1 MADDPLHTGAVPANE
16 LRQVRALVWGVVAEK
31 LNPAE
36 VDEVRASAG
45 SRPGDESS
53 QIKSPTARVPR
64 KGTLPL
70 DRARAHAASPPPPP
84 PPVRRP
90 SPQVRRALGS
100 RAIDEN
106 EQLMAEADALAEIIG
121 DVRHRVDAKA
131 HARRLYE
138 NPARTLVEGELRL
151 LVRSI
156 RRFAGGDF
164 AEARARASRGS
175 SRASSRPSSR
185 EDENGGGGASSS
197 SGGALLPLDAAP
209 LPENSARADRL
220 LAADANDRKILD
232 YVTGGAE
239 ALSIRAG
246 TPRTP
251 PRARG
256 PAPAPRGGAGKHSDG
271 EYSEGSRPGSSYSR
285 PGSSYS
291 RPGSS
296 YSTGSGATDPR
307 SAVEA
312 VNQKHMNAM
321 DVDKVAAPLRA
332 LLEEERDALMD
343 DVEYLRECLE
353 EEANVATRMDAPP
366 PDVGELRAYG
376 AKLREVWEGEKER
389 AEHVAR
395 VERMLD
401 DERARPGGRVG
412 KLRALAAAVK
422 PDDDARDGTSG
433 VSGGGGGRMTRGGE
447 TTFDGGLVLGAG
459 GGGGSSVRADRLVLD
474 GSGSDASGSDGGGRG
489 RSSAEVRADVRADVR
504 RAPAPPP
511 RPPPAVGAR
520 PRRVVPGGAAGA
532 RARPL

>member
-1 MADDPLHTGAVPANE
+1 M
-16 LRQVRALVWGVVAEK
+16 
-31 LNPAE
+31 
-36 VDEVRASAG
+36 
-45 SRPGDESS
+45 
-53 QIKSPTARVPR
+53 
-64 KGTLPL
+64 
-70 DRARAHAASPPPPP
+70 
-84 PPVRRP
+84 
-90 SPQVRRALGS
+90 RRALGS

-197 SGGALLPLDAAP
+197 SGGALLPLAAAP
-209 LPENSARADRL
+209 LPENAARADRL

-251 PRARG
+251 PSRPGSRSRS
-256 PAPAPRGGAGKHSDG
+256 RGGAGKHSDG

-401 DERARPGGRVG
+401 DERARPGTGRPLGVLHDHSSRARPGGRVG

-422 PDDDARDGTSG
+422 PDDDARDGTGG

-474 GSGSDASGSDGGGRG
+474 GSGSDASDGGGRG

-532 RARPL
+532 RARPS